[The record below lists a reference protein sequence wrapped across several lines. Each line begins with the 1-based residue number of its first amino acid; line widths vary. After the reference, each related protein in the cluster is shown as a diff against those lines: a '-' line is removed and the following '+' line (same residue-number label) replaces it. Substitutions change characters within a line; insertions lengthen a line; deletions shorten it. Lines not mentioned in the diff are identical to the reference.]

1 MEKKIVLAT
10 LSLLP
15 LSTMSVDANSIG
27 VVTASTLNVRSGPGQ
42 NYNRIFTLSKDEKVT
57 IKSSSNGWYKIVNSK
72 NREGWASSQYIKAS
86 EDTSV
91 YDKKIVSVDRL
102 NMRSGPST
110 SYRVLKILTKGTEV
124 EIISTSGDWSKVKCS
139 GTTGYV
145 KNEYL
150 SNPSSNENN
159 STAIKYVK
167 ATSLNVRSGPSTSY
181 SILGKLKLNDKVEV
195 LGETSTWSK
204 INYNGKVAYVSS
216 EFLSDSKSDTNGEN
230 STEVKPTTVTKY
242 VKATSLNVRSGP
254 STSYSILGKLKLND
268 KVEVLGETST
278 WSKINYNGNT
288 AYVSSEYLSDS
299 VIDSG
304 SDNSTEVRP
313 TIQNKKVTSN
323 TLNVR
328 SGPGT
333 SYTKI
338 GVLYKGN
345 VVKGISEKNGW
356 IEINYNNQTGY
367 ISSDYVVNTSES
379 ESSSSVNS
387 SGGGAS
393 SISSSYVNLTY
404 SLSQHV
410 DLQYNKAL
418 KGGNVIDASI
428 STGSGSGFIN
438 ATRADLE
445 KYLNP
450 DNFTGTQKGLNQFL
464 KIDSYKG
471 GVTAEELN
479 TYLNK
484 LKPDSTGNNVF
495 YNKGQAFID
504 AAKNSN
510 IDLAYL
516 VSHAMV
522 ETAYGRSQ
530 LAMGQEVNGVTV
542 YNFFG
547 IGAYDG
553 TALVSGK
560 NYAYKMGWTSVEKTL
575 EGSAQWIANNYIKS
589 SYNQNT
595 LYKMRWSYES
605 SNHQYAT
612 DVNWANLIASV
623 MTNITSMYDG
633 SALSYEIPRYK

>member
-167 ATSLNVRSGPSTSY
+167 ATSLN
-181 SILGKLKLNDKVEV
+181 I
-195 LGETSTWSK
+195 
-204 INYNGKVAYVSS
+204 
-216 EFLSDSKSDTNGEN
+216 
-230 STEVKPTTVTKY
+230 
-242 VKATSLNVRSGP
+242 RSGP

-484 LKPDSTGNNVF
+484 LRPDSTGNNVF